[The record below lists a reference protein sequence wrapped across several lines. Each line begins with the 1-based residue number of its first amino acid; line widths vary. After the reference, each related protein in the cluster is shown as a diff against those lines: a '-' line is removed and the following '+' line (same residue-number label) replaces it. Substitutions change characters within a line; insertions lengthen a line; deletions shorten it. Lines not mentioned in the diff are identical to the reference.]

1 MLGLVIEQ
9 PGLSAKAAG
18 PILSQRFASA
28 RFHPT
33 AAHGALKQLS
43 KDELVDCTYRAPGRR
58 RSLDEFQANQG
69 GLKVFRAWMYDIP
82 EDGELEGGARL
93 GGKPS
98 IREAMYGRIELCRPE
113 ELPRLIELAQSEQ
126 KVSAALFTEASAKL
140 RRHLES
146 RYDPLDF
153 RRKIREVV
161 LHVDPS
167 HWSERSLRWAQVAG
181 RLEEIQKEIEAVARL
196 EAGGG

>member
-1 MLGLVIEQ
+1 
-9 PGLSAKAAG
+9 
-18 PILSQRFASA
+18 
-28 RFHPT
+28 
-33 AAHGALKQLS
+33 
-43 KDELVDCTYRAPGRR
+43 
-58 RSLDEFQANQG
+58 
-69 GLKVFRAWMYDIP
+69 
-82 EDGELEGGARL
+82 
-93 GGKPS
+93 
-98 IREAMYGRIELCRPE
+98 MYGRIELCRPE

-161 LHVDPS
+161 LYVDPS

-181 RLEEIQKEIEAVARL
+181 RLEEIQREIEAVARL